1 MPRGI
6 TRRQS
11 LVSGAGLAAAS
22 MMPLPAARAQASAE
36 SVPSGLEDCFTLAEI
51 EAVARARVPKDLY
64 DWIAGGGG
72 NQNTVKW
79 NRKAYGRIKLRPRA
93 LVDVSKIDTRIT
105 LLGQEL
111 PFPILLAPTG
121 GHKLFHPEGELAT
134 IRGAGAASAAA
145 VVSSA
150 STFPIDEVVRNSSAP
165 VWFQLFIKPDRALTQ
180 DLVERAQ
187 AAGCR
192 AFCVTVDD
200 PITGVR
206 DWSRRAGKALPHVER
221 PAGPGGSSAKFEPGG
236 DHYAPVRPDRVTWE
250 GVEWLRS
257 IAKVPVLLKG
267 ILNPDDADK
276 AVKVGAS
283 GLLVSNH
290 GGRQLDTVPATIEA
304 LPSVVARIKGRIPVL
319 VDGGIRRG
327 TDVLKALAS
336 GALAVLIGRP
346 YLYGLTVGGAS
357 GVTRVVNILRVEFE
371 NAMALAGCP
380 SIASIDQS
388 LLWES

>member
-1 MPRGI
+1 
-6 TRRQS
+6 
-11 LVSGAGLAAAS
+11 
-22 MMPLPAARAQASAE
+22 MPLPAARAQASAE

-64 DWIAGGGG
+64 DWIAGGGA

-200 PITGVR
+200 PITASVTGR
-206 DWSRRAGKALPHVER
+206 GGLER
-221 PAGPGGSSAKFEPGG
+221 PCLTSSGRPARAAVVLNSSQEEITTLPSGPTESPG
-236 DHYAPVRPDRVTWE
+236 
-250 GVEWLRS
+250 
-257 IAKVPVLLKG
+257 K
-267 ILNPDDADK
+267 
-276 AVKVGAS
+276 
-283 GLLVSNH
+283 VSN
-290 GGRQLDTVPATIEA
+290 GCA
-304 LPSVVARIKGRIPVL
+304 PSPRCRCCSRA
-319 VDGGIRRG
+319 
-327 TDVLKALAS
+327 
-336 GALAVLIGRP
+336 
-346 YLYGLTVGGAS
+346 
-357 GVTRVVNILRVEFE
+357 F
-371 NAMALAGCP
+371 
-380 SIASIDQS
+380 
-388 LLWES
+388 

>member
-1 MPRGI
+1 M
-6 TRRQS
+6 TRRES

-22 MMPLPAARAQASAE
+22 MIPSRVARSQAPAEEAPA
-36 SVPSGLEDCFTLAEI
+36 GLEDTVSLTEI
-51 EAVARARVPKDLY
+51 EAVARARISKDLY
-64 DWIAGGGG
+64 DWISGGGG

-93 LVDVSKIDTRIT
+93 LVDVSRIDTRIS
-105 LLGQEL
+105 LLGHEL

-121 GHKLFHPEGELAT
+121 GHKLFHPEGKLAT

-150 STFPIDEVVRNSSAP
+150 STFPIDEIVRNASAP
-165 VWFQLFIKPDRALTQ
+165 VWFQLFIKPDRAVTQ
-180 DLVERAQ
+180 ELVERAQ
-187 AAGCR
+187 DAGCR
-192 AFCVTVDD
+192 ALCVTADD

-206 DWSRRAGKALPHVER
+206 DWSRRAARSLPRVER
-221 PAGPGGSSAKFEPGG
+221 PNGPGGSSAKFEPGG
-236 DHYAPVRPDRVTWE
+236 DRYTPVRPDKVTWE

-267 ILNPDDADK
+267 ILNPDDADR
-276 AVKVGAS
+276 AVNAGAS

-304 LPSVVARIKGRIPVL
+304 LPSVVARVKGRLPVL

-336 GALAVLIGRP
+336 GASAVLIGRP
-346 YLYGLTVGGAS
+346 YLYGLTVGGAA
-357 GVTRVVNILRVEFE
+357 GVTRAVNILRVELE

-380 SIASIDQS
+380 SIATIDQS
-388 LLWES
+388 VLWES